1 MNIAVIDYQGGNVQ
15 SVLFALER
23 LGLPA
28 VLTAD
33 PAVIRAADRVLFPGE
48 GEASSAM
55 RALRAAGLDT
65 VLPTLT
71 QPFLGIC
78 LGMQL
83 LGRHSQEGPAG
94 GTELLGMLPFDVVR
108 FTPPDAHHKVPHMGW
123 NNLHD
128 LRTPLFGGLAAASQ
142 PQPATGSREPAT
154 GDQEPA
160 TGSREPATGSR
171 EPVTGDPQPAADY
184 VYFVH
189 SYYAPVGD
197 YTIAQAS
204 YPAGVPF
211 SAGVRHRNFYGVQFH
226 VEKSGPVGEQIL
238 KNFLLADFN

>member
-23 LGLPA
+23 LGVA
-28 VLTAD
+28 NARLTAD
-33 PAVIRAADRVLFPGE
+33 PDVIRRADRVLFPGE

-55 RALRAAGLDT
+55 RALRAAGLDRL
-65 VLPTLT
+65 LPTLT

-83 LGRHSQEGPAG
+83 LGRHSAEGPAG
-94 GTELLGMLPFDVVR
+94 GTPLLGMLPFDVVR
-108 FTPPDAHHKVPHMGW
+108 FAPPDATHKVPHMGW
-123 NNLHD
+123 NNLHN
-128 LRTPLFGGLAAASQ
+128 LRTPLFAGLAAG
-142 PQPATGSREPAT
+142 PAEGVAPPAYPAGSN
-154 GDQEPA
+154 
-160 TGSREPATGSR
+160 
-171 EPVTGDPQPAADY
+171 PAAADSDY

-189 SYYAPVGD
+189 SYYAPVGE

-211 SAGVRHRNFYGVQFH
+211 SAGVRHRNFYGLQFH

-238 KNFLLADFN
+238 RNFLTGDLS

>member
-23 LGLPA
+23 LGVTNA
-28 VLTAD
+28 TLTSD
-33 PAVIRAADRVLFPGE
+33 HDVIRQADRVLFPGE

-55 RALRAAGLDT
+55 RALCAAGLDK

-94 GTELLGMLPFDVVR
+94 GTPLLGMLPFDVVR
-108 FTPPDAHHKVPHMGW
+108 FTPSDALHKVPHMGW
-123 NNLHD
+123 NRLHD
-128 LRTPLFGGLAAASQ
+128 LKTPLFAGLGAADAVAQNPDKEASLRAQ
-142 PQPATGSREPAT
+142 LAG
-154 GDQEPA
+154 
-160 TGSREPATGSR
+160 
-171 EPVTGDPQPAADY
+171 DY

-189 SYYAPVGD
+189 SYYAPVGE

-204 YPAGVPF
+204 YPPGASF

-226 VEKSGPVGEQIL
+226 VEKSGPVGELIL
-238 KNFLLADFN
+238 RNFLTGDLG

>member
-23 LGLPA
+23 LGVPDA
-28 VLTAD
+28 VLTSD
-33 PAVIRAADRVLFPGE
+33 PEIIRRADRVLFPGE

-55 RALRAAGLDT
+55 RALRAAGLDK

-83 LGRHSQEGPAG
+83 LGRHSEEGPPG

-108 FTPPDAHHKVPHMGW
+108 FTPPDAAHKVPHMGW

-128 LRTPLFGGLAAASQ
+128 LQTPLFAGLGNLPSAPEQ
-142 PQPATGSREPAT
+142 TQVVITPG
-154 GDQEPA
+154 
-160 TGSREPATGSR
+160 
-171 EPVTGDPQPAADY
+171 AADY

-189 SYYAPVGD
+189 SYHAPVGD

-226 VEKSGPVGEQIL
+226 VEKSGPVGEHIL
-238 KNFLLADFN
+238 RNFLTSDL

>member
-23 LGLPA
+23 LGMNA
-28 VLTAD
+28 TLTSD
-33 PAVIRAADRVLFPGE
+33 PDVIRGADRVLFPGE

-55 RALRAAGLDT
+55 RALRAAGLDK

-108 FTPPDAHHKVPHMGW
+108 FTPPDATHKVPHMGW

-128 LRTPLFGGLAAASQ
+128 LQTPLFAGLGS
-142 PQPATGSREPAT
+142 PAGHGPESGA
-154 GDQEPA
+154 DQAPLA
-160 TGSREPATGSR
+160 PSLLPT
-171 EPVTGDPQPAADY
+171 AADY

-204 YPAGVPF
+204 YPAEVPF
-211 SAGVRHRNFYGVQFH
+211 SAGVRYRNFYGVQFH

-238 KNFLLADFN
+238 KNFLTADLT

>member
-15 SVLFALER
+15 SVLFALQR
-23 LGLPA
+23 LGMQA
-28 VLTAD
+28 TLTSD
-33 PAVIRAADRVLFPGE
+33 PDVIRRADRVLFPGE

-55 RALRAAGLDT
+55 QSLRAAGLDK

-108 FTPPDAHHKVPHMGW
+108 FTPPDAAHKVPHMGW
-123 NNLHD
+123 NNLHN
-128 LRTPLFGGLAAASQ
+128 LQTPLFTGLGSSLADAEN
-142 PQPATGSREPAT
+142 PQSDSNHVLPT
-154 GDQEPA
+154 
-160 TGSREPATGSR
+160 
-171 EPVTGDPQPAADY
+171 AADY

-211 SAGVRHRNFYGVQFH
+211 SAGVRYRNFYGVQFH

-238 KNFLLADFN
+238 KNFLTADFT

>member
-1 MNIAVIDYQGGNVQ
+1 MVAVVNYQGGNVQ

-23 LGLPA
+23 LGVKA
-28 VLTAD
+28 VLTDEAD
-33 PAVIRAADRVLFPGE
+33 VLRAADKVLFPGE

-55 RALRAAGLDT
+55 AALRAAGLHE

-83 LGRHSQEGPAG
+83 LGRHSAEGPAG
-94 GTELLGMLPFDVVR
+94 GTELLGMLPFEVVR
-108 FTPPDAHHKVPHMGW
+108 FTPPDASHKVPHMGW

-128 LRTPLFGGLAAASQ
+128 LQGPLFAGLAGAPAAD
-142 PQPATGSREPAT
+142 TGAP
-154 GDQEPA
+154 G
-160 TGSREPATGSR
+160 
-171 EPVTGDPQPAADY
+171 AADY

-189 SYYAPVGD
+189 SYYAPVGA

-204 YPAGVPF
+204 YPAGMPF
-211 SAGVRHRNFYGVQFH
+211 SAGVRHRNFYGMQFH

-238 KNFLLADFN
+238 RNFLHGDL

>member
-23 LGLPA
+23 LGMQA
-28 VLTAD
+28 TLTAD
-33 PAVIRAADRVLFPGE
+33 PVVIRAADRVLFPGE

-55 RALRAAGLDT
+55 RALRAAGLDK

-108 FTPPDAHHKVPHMGW
+108 FTPPDAAHKVPHMGW

-128 LRTPLFGGLAAASQ
+128 LQTPLFAGLGRPGEAS
-142 PQPATGSREPAT
+142 PQVDSNQASALLPT
-154 GDQEPA
+154 
-160 TGSREPATGSR
+160 
-171 EPVTGDPQPAADY
+171 AADY

-189 SYYAPVGD
+189 SYYAPVGA

-211 SAGVRHRNFYGVQFH
+211 SAGVRYRNFYGVQFH

-238 KNFLLADFN
+238 KNFLTADLT

>member
-23 LGLPA
+23 LGVTNA
-28 VLTAD
+28 ALTSD
-33 PAVIRAADRVLFPGE
+33 PAVIRQADRVLFPGE

-55 RALRAAGLDT
+55 RALRAAGLDK

-83 LGRHSQEGPAG
+83 LGRHSEEGPAG

-108 FTPPDAHHKVPHMGW
+108 FTPPDAAHKVPHMGW

-128 LRTPLFGGLAAASQ
+128 LQTSLFAGLGGVAMPGDASPQLDMNQSRLASQ
-142 PQPATGSREPAT
+142 PAN
-154 GDQEPA
+154 
-160 TGSREPATGSR
+160 
-171 EPVTGDPQPAADY
+171 ADY

-189 SYYAPVGD
+189 SYHAPVGD

-226 VEKSGPVGEQIL
+226 VEKSGPVGEHIL
-238 KNFLLADFN
+238 RNFLTGDLG

>member
-1 MNIAVIDYQGGNVQ
+1 MVAVVNYQGGNVQ

-23 LGLPA
+23 LGVEA
-28 VLTAD
+28 VLTDDAQ
-33 PAVIRAADRVLFPGE
+33 VLRAADKVLFPGE

-55 RALRAAGLDT
+55 AALRATGLHE

-78 LGMQL
+78 LGMQR
-83 LGRHSQEGPAG
+83 LGRRSAEGPAG
-94 GTELLGMLPFDVVR
+94 GTELLGMLPFEVAR
-108 FTPPDAHHKVPHMGW
+108 FAPPDAAHKVPHMGW

-128 LRTPLFGGLAAASQ
+128 LQGPLFAGLTGAPAAGAGA
-142 PQPATGSREPAT
+142 PG
-154 GDQEPA
+154 
-160 TGSREPATGSR
+160 
-171 EPVTGDPQPAADY
+171 AADY

-204 YPAGVPF
+204 YPAGAPF

-238 KNFLLADFN
+238 RNFLHGNL

>member
-23 LGLPA
+23 LGVTTA
-28 VLTAD
+28 TLTSD
-33 PAVIRAADRVLFPGE
+33 PDVIRQADRVLFPGE

-55 RALRAAGLDT
+55 RALRAAGLDQL
-65 VLPTLT
+65 LPTLT

-83 LGRHSQEGPAG
+83 LGRRSEEGPAG

-108 FTPPDAHHKVPHMGW
+108 FMPPDAAQKVPHMGW

-128 LRTPLFGGLAAASQ
+128 LQTPLFAGLSGVGNGGG
-142 PQPATGSREPAT
+142 PQLGAPSLLPT
-154 GDQEPA
+154 
-160 TGSREPATGSR
+160 
-171 EPVTGDPQPAADY
+171 AADY

-204 YPAGVPF
+204 YPASQPF

-226 VEKSGPVGEQIL
+226 VEKSGPVGEHIL
-238 KNFLLADFN
+238 KNFLTGDFA

>member
-23 LGLPA
+23 LGVTNA
-28 VLTAD
+28 VLTSD
-33 PAVIRAADRVLFPGE
+33 PAVIRQADRVLFPGE

-55 RALRAAGLDT
+55 RALRAAGLDK

-83 LGRHSQEGPAG
+83 LGRHSEEGPAG

-108 FTPPDAHHKVPHMGW
+108 FTPPDAAHKVPHMGW

-128 LRTPLFGGLAAASQ
+128 LQTPLFAGLGGIVLPGDESPQSDLNQLAAQ
-142 PQPATGSREPAT
+142 PS
-154 GDQEPA
+154 
-160 TGSREPATGSR
+160 
-171 EPVTGDPQPAADY
+171 AADY

-189 SYYAPVGD
+189 SYHAPVGD

-226 VEKSGPVGEQIL
+226 VEKSGPVGEHIL
-238 KNFLLADFN
+238 RNFLTGNLG

>member
-23 LGLPA
+23 LGVPNA
-28 VLTAD
+28 VLTSD
-33 PAVIRAADRVLFPGE
+33 PEVIRRADRVLFPGE

-55 RALRAAGLDT
+55 RALRAAGLDK

-83 LGRHSQEGPAG
+83 LGRHSEEGPAG

-108 FTPPDAHHKVPHMGW
+108 FTPPDAAHKVPHMGW

-128 LRTPLFGGLAAASQ
+128 LQTPLFAGLGNPASAPEQ
-142 PQPATGSREPAT
+142 TQV
-154 GDQEPA
+154 
-160 TGSREPATGSR
+160 
-171 EPVTGDPQPAADY
+171 VTTPGAADY

-189 SYYAPVGD
+189 SYHAPVGD

-204 YPAGVPF
+204 YPVGVPF

-226 VEKSGPVGEQIL
+226 VEKSGPVGEHIL
-238 KNFLLADFN
+238 RNFLTSDL

>member
-23 LGLPA
+23 LGVTTA
-28 VLTAD
+28 TLTCD
-33 PAVIRAADRVLFPGE
+33 PDVIRQADRVLFPGE

-55 RALRAAGLDT
+55 RALRAAGLDK

-83 LGRHSQEGPAG
+83 LGRHSQEGPNG
-94 GTELLGMLPFDVVR
+94 GTEMLGMLPFDVAR
-108 FTPPDAHHKVPHMGW
+108 FTPPDATHKVPHMGW

-128 LRTPLFGGLAAASQ
+128 LQTPLFAGLGMSTPQSPDSAA
-142 PQPATGSREPAT
+142 PPPT
-154 GDQEPA
+154 
-160 TGSREPATGSR
+160 
-171 EPVTGDPQPAADY
+171 AADY

-238 KNFLLADFN
+238 RNFLMGELG

>member
-1 MNIAVIDYQGGNVQ
+1 MEIAVIDYQGGNVQ
-15 SVLFALER
+15 SLLFALER
-23 LGLPA
+23 LGVRSA
-28 VLTAD
+28 TLTAD
-33 PAVIRAADRVLFPGE
+33 PARIRAADRVLFPGE

-55 RALRAAGLDT
+55 RSLQAAGLDKL
-65 VLPTLT
+65 LPTLT

-83 LGRHSQEGPAG
+83 LGCHSAEGPAG
-94 GTELLGMLPFDVVR
+94 GTELLQILPFDVVR
-108 FTPPDAHHKVPHMGW
+108 FTPTDVTQKVPHMGW

-128 LRTPLFGGLAAASQ
+128 VRTPLFAGLGSPPSPSPQSNVNQLPAPARQ
-142 PQPATGSREPAT
+142 PPAT
-154 GDQEPA
+154 
-160 TGSREPATGSR
+160 
-171 EPVTGDPQPAADY
+171 DY

-189 SYYAPVGD
+189 SYYAPLGD

-226 VEKSGPVGEQIL
+226 VEKSGPVGEHIL
-238 KNFLLADFN
+238 RNFLAGELD

>member
-23 LGLPA
+23 LGMQA
-28 VLTAD
+28 TLTAD

-55 RALRAAGLDT
+55 QALRAAGLDKL
-65 VLPTLT
+65 LPTLT

-108 FTPPDAHHKVPHMGW
+108 FTPPDAAHKVPHMGW

-128 LRTPLFGGLAAASQ
+128 LQTPLFTGLGSVAGTN
-142 PQPATGSREPAT
+142 PQSDVNPGVSAPALLPT
-154 GDQEPA
+154 
-160 TGSREPATGSR
+160 
-171 EPVTGDPQPAADY
+171 AADY

-211 SAGVRHRNFYGVQFH
+211 SAGVRYRNFYGVQFH
-226 VEKSGPVGEQIL
+226 VEKSGPVGERIL
-238 KNFLLADFN
+238 KNFLTADLT

>member
-1 MNIAVIDYQGGNVQ
+1 MVAVVNYQGGNVQ

-23 LGLPA
+23 LGVEAMLTDEA
-28 VLTAD
+28 DVL
-33 PAVIRAADRVLFPGE
+33 RAADKVLFPGE

-55 RALRAAGLDT
+55 VALRAAGLHE

-83 LGRHSQEGPAG
+83 LGRRSDEGPAG
-94 GTELLGMLPFDVVR
+94 GTELLGMLPFEVVR
-108 FTPPDAHHKVPHMGW
+108 FAPPDAAHKVPHMGW

-128 LRTPLFGGLAAASQ
+128 LQGPLFTGLPGA
-142 PQPATGSREPAT
+142 EPA
-154 GDQEPA
+154 GA
-160 TGSREPATGSR
+160 GSPG
-171 EPVTGDPQPAADY
+171 AADY

-204 YPAGVPF
+204 YPAGAPF
-211 SAGVRHRNFYGVQFH
+211 SAGVRYRNFYGVQFH

-238 KNFLLADFN
+238 RNFLHGDL

>member
-23 LGLPA
+23 LGMQA
-28 VLTAD
+28 SLTSD
-33 PAVIRAADRVLFPGE
+33 PDVIRRADRVLFPGE

-55 RALRAAGLDT
+55 RALRAAGLDK

-83 LGRHSQEGPAG
+83 LGRHSEEGPVG

-108 FTPPDAHHKVPHMGW
+108 FTPPDAADKVPHMGW

-128 LRTPLFGGLAAASQ
+128 LQTPLFAGLGSSADTKSQ
-142 PQPATGSREPAT
+142 SDLNQPLAPALVPT
-154 GDQEPA
+154 
-160 TGSREPATGSR
+160 
-171 EPVTGDPQPAADY
+171 AADY

-204 YPAGVPF
+204 YPAEVPF
-211 SAGVRHRNFYGVQFH
+211 SAGVRYRNFYGVQFH

-238 KNFLLADFN
+238 KNFLTADLT

>member
-23 LGLPA
+23 LGVQA
-28 VLTAD
+28 TLTSD
-33 PAVIRAADRVLFPGE
+33 PDVIRRADRVLFPGE

-55 RALRAAGLDT
+55 RALRAAGLDQ

-108 FTPPDAHHKVPHMGW
+108 FTPPDAAHKVPHMGW

-128 LRTPLFGGLAAASQ
+128 FQTPLFAGLRGPANERGPQSDSN
-142 PQPATGSREPAT
+142 QPAPPT
-154 GDQEPA
+154 
-160 TGSREPATGSR
+160 
-171 EPVTGDPQPAADY
+171 PQLSTAPPPAADY

-204 YPAGVPF
+204 YPVGVPF
-211 SAGVRHRNFYGVQFH
+211 SAGVRYRNFYGVQFH
-226 VEKSGPVGEQIL
+226 VEKSGPVGEHIL
-238 KNFLLADFN
+238 QNFLTGDLS

>member
-23 LGLPA
+23 LGVTNA
-28 VLTAD
+28 ELTSD
-33 PAVIRAADRVLFPGE
+33 PAVIRQADRVLFPGE

-55 RALRAAGLDT
+55 RALRAAGLDK

-83 LGRHSQEGPAG
+83 LGRHSEEGPAG

-108 FTPPDAHHKVPHMGW
+108 FTPPDAAHKVPHMGW

-128 LRTPLFGGLAAASQ
+128 LQTPLFAGLGGLALSGEARPQSDSNQPPPVPSQ
-142 PQPATGSREPAT
+142 P
-154 GDQEPA
+154 
-160 TGSREPATGSR
+160 
-171 EPVTGDPQPAADY
+171 VAADY

-204 YPAGVPF
+204 YPVGVPF

-226 VEKSGPVGEQIL
+226 VEKSGPVGEHIL
-238 KNFLLADFN
+238 RNFLTGDLG

>member
-23 LGLPA
+23 LGMNA
-28 VLTAD
+28 TLTSD
-33 PAVIRAADRVLFPGE
+33 PDIIRRADRVLFPGE

-55 RALRAAGLDT
+55 RALRAAGLDK

-108 FTPPDAHHKVPHMGW
+108 FTPPDAAHKVPHMGW

-128 LRTPLFGGLAAASQ
+128 LQTPLFAGLGSSAGASPQVDSNQVPALLPTAA
-142 PQPATGSREPAT
+142 E
-154 GDQEPA
+154 
-160 TGSREPATGSR
+160 
-171 EPVTGDPQPAADY
+171 Y

-204 YPAGVPF
+204 YPAAVPF
-211 SAGVRHRNFYGVQFH
+211 SAGVRYRNFYGVQFH
-226 VEKSGPVGEQIL
+226 AEKSGPVGEQIL
-238 KNFLLADFN
+238 KNFLTADLT

>member
-23 LGLPA
+23 LGMQA
-28 VLTAD
+28 TLTAD

-55 RALRAAGLDT
+55 HALRAAGLDK

-108 FTPPDAHHKVPHMGW
+108 FTPPDAAHKVPHMGW

-128 LRTPLFGGLAAASQ
+128 LQTPLFTGLGSPAGTN
-142 PQPATGSREPAT
+142 PQSDLTLEGPAPA
-154 GDQEPA
+154 PA
-160 TGSREPATGSR
+160 WVPT
-171 EPVTGDPQPAADY
+171 AADY

-189 SYYAPVGD
+189 SYYAPVGA

-204 YPAGVPF
+204 YPVGVPF
-211 SAGVRHRNFYGVQFH
+211 SAGVRYRNFYGVQFH

-238 KNFLLADFN
+238 KNFLTADLT

>member
-23 LGLPA
+23 LGVTNA
-28 VLTAD
+28 VLTSD
-33 PAVIRAADRVLFPGE
+33 PAVIRQADRVLFPGE

-55 RALRAAGLDT
+55 RALRAAGLDQ
-65 VLPTLT
+65 VLPTLK

-83 LGRHSQEGPAG
+83 LGRHSEEGPAG

-108 FTPPDAHHKVPHMGW
+108 FTPPDAAHKVPHMGW

-128 LRTPLFGGLAAASQ
+128 LQTPLFAGLGGQLLPGDERGSQ
-142 PQPATGSREPAT
+142 PDSQQLSVVGQP
-154 GDQEPA
+154 
-160 TGSREPATGSR
+160 
-171 EPVTGDPQPAADY
+171 VAADY

-189 SYYAPVGD
+189 SYHAPVGD

-204 YPAGVPF
+204 YPASVPF

-226 VEKSGPVGEQIL
+226 VEKSGPVGEHIL
-238 KNFLLADFN
+238 RNFLIGDLG